1 MNGADTMG
9 NAGLQQRWDAAML
22 NTYGTPPIALVRGR
36 GAEVWDADGNRYLDL
51 LAGIAVNA
59 LGHAHPAIV
68 EAVTRQVRLLG
79 HTSNLYV
86 NEPAVALAERLVS
99 LLPGDGRV
107 FFTNSGT
114 EAVEAALKIVRRYGA
129 DHGKAAV
136 VAADKSFHGRS
147 MGALS
152 ITGNAAKR
160 EPFAPFPYAA
170 TFVPYGDTAA
180 LRAAVTDDTAA
191 VVLEPTL
198 GEAGVVPPPAGFLA
212 EARAVCDEHGA
223 LLVVDEVQG
232 GIGRTGHWF
241 GFQAQDPDLVPDV
254 VTLAKGLGGGLPIGA
269 CVALTGAAR
278 SALTPGAHGSTFAGN
293 PVCAAAALAVL
304 DTIEAD
310 GLLDHVTQVGAL
322 LRAGI
327 DHPLVSRIDGAGLWL
342 GLQLAEPVGPA
353 IETACRER
361 GLLVNAAV
369 PDRLRLAPPLVL
381 SAEQVHEVL
390 AALPAVLDAVATA
403 CGGAA

>member
-1 MNGADTMG
+1 MKGTAMVSNAD
-9 NAGLQQRWDAAML
+9 LRHRWDHALL
-22 NTYGTPPIALVRGR
+22 NTYGTPPIALVRGQ
-36 GAEVWDADGNRYLDL
+36 GAEVWDADGRRYLDL

-68 EAVTRQVRLLG
+68 AAVSDQVRNLG

-86 NEPAVALAERLVS
+86 TEPAVALAERLVA

-129 DHGKAAV
+129 TDGKSGI

-152 ITGNAAKR
+152 ITGNPAKR
-160 EPFAPFPYAA
+160 EPFAPFPYDA
-170 TFVPYGDTAA
+170 TFVPYGDADA
-180 LRAAVTDDTAA
+180 LHDAVTDDTAA
-191 VVLEPTL
+191 VVLEPIM
-198 GEAGVVPPPAGFLA
+198 GEAGVIPPPPGYLTA
-212 EARAVCDEHGA
+212 ARAACDEHGA

-241 GFQAQDPDLVPDV
+241 GFQADAPDLIPDV

-269 CVALTGAAR
+269 CVALTEPAKA
-278 SALTPGAHGSTFAGN
+278 ALTPGSHGSTFAGN

-310 GLLDHVTQVGAL
+310 GLLEHVTKIGDL

-327 DHPLVSRIDGAGLWL
+327 DHPLISRVDGAGLWL
-342 GLQLAEPVGPA
+342 GLQLTADVGPA
-353 IETACRER
+353 IEVACREN
-361 GLLVNAAV
+361 GLLVNGAA
-369 PDRLRLAPPLVL
+369 PDRVRLAPPLVL
-381 SAEQVHEVL
+381 SAEQAHEVL
-390 AALPAVLDAVATA
+390 AALPAVLDAVRAT
-403 CGGAA
+403 

>member
-1 MNGADTMG
+1 MS
-9 NAGLQQRWDAAML
+9 NAELRQRWDAAML
-22 NTYGTPPIALVRGR
+22 NTYGTPPIALVRGH
-36 GAEVWDADGNRYLDL
+36 GAEVWDADGRRYLDL

-59 LGHAHPAIV
+59 LGHAHPAVVSAITHQ
-68 EAVTRQVRLLG
+68 AQTLG

-86 NEPAVALAERLVS
+86 TEPAVALAERLVA

-114 EAVEAALKIVRRYGA
+114 EAVEAALKIVRRHGA
-129 DHGKAAV
+129 TSGRTGV

-152 ITGNAAKR
+152 ITGNPAKR

-170 TFVPYGDTAA
+170 AFVPYGDADA
-180 LRAAVTDDTAA
+180 LREAVTADTAA

-198 GEAGVVPPPAGFLA
+198 GEAGVIPPPAGYLA
-212 EARAVCDEHGA
+212 AARAICDERGA
-223 LLVVDEVQG
+223 LLVIDEVQG

-241 GFQAQDPDLVPDV
+241 GFQSDAPDLVPDV

-269 CVALTGAAR
+269 CVAISDVAQA
-278 SALTPGAHGSTFAGN
+278 ALTPGSHGSTFAGN

-304 DTIEAD
+304 DTIESE
-310 GLLDHVTQVGAL
+310 GLLDHVTTMGAL
-322 LRAGI
+322 LREGV

-342 GLQLAEPVGPA
+342 GLQLTADVGPA
-353 IETACRER
+353 LEVACREN
-361 GLLVNAAV
+361 GLLVNGAA
-369 PDRLRLAPPLVL
+369 PDRVRLAPPLILDV
-381 SAEQVHEVL
+381 EQVHEVL
-390 AALPAVLDAVATA
+390 AALPAIFDAVVPA
-403 CGGAA
+403 